1 MSNVMDVKPVS
12 GSVSVVVML
21 LEKRSE
27 MERNKMS
34 ISQSMTGQLH
44 DCSSLWSYSTV

>member
-21 LEKRSE
+21 LEKRSKE

-34 ISQSMTGQLH
+34 ES
-44 DCSSLWSYSTV
+44 VRV